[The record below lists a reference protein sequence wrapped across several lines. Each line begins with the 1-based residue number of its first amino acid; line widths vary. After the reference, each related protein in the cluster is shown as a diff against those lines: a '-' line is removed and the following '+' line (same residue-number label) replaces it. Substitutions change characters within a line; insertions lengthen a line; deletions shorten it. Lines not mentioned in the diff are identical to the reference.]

1 MDIIRTNIKVLEV
14 EQISFSHF
22 DGSGI
27 AKGHVLVKN
36 VTFIGKL
43 GGGVYYYSDSGRAST
58 PTYTLA
64 GLYRSGNG

>member
-1 MDIIRTNIKVLEV
+1 M